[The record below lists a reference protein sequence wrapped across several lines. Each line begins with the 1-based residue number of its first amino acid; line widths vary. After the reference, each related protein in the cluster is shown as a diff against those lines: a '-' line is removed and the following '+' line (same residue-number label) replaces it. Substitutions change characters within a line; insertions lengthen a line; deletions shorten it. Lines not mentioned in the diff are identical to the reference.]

1 MRNLLKEQEDRIAK
15 SFKEEI
21 QRLSERIDV
30 IEVSAMANKS
40 DIKNLNKEV
49 HELKES
55 INFNEDLADRKI
67 EEMHNRTDDVNKE
80 CDDIWEKLRQLEDRN
95 RRNNLR
101 ISGLKENK
109 DEIPGEVEEKVSKL
123 FKETLKIEGE
133 IEIERV
139 HRTGINRN
147 GKPRTIVMK
156 LLRYKDKTKVL

>member
-1 MRNLLKEQEDRIAK
+1 
-15 SFKEEI
+15 
-21 QRLSERIDV
+21 
-30 IEVSAMANKS
+30 
-40 DIKNLNKEV
+40 
-49 HELKES
+49 
-55 INFNEDLADRKI
+55 
-67 EEMHNRTDDVNKE
+67 MHNRTDDVNKE

-109 DEIPGEVEEKVSKL
+109 DETPGEVEEKVSKL

-139 HRTGINRN
+139 HRTDINRN
-147 GKPRTIVMK
+147 GKPRTVVMK